1 MKKIR
6 VAKYINEYLA
16 DDPVS
21 SQTVI
26 NWIKSGELKGA
37 KRGGIWMVHVDDTHE
52 SMTYTTPKD
61 ECFNMLMGCVFR

>member
-26 NWIKSGELKGA
+26 NWIKTGELKGA
-37 KRGGIWMVHVDDTHE
+37 KRGGIWMVHVDDNRE
-52 SMTYTTPKD
+52 SMAYTTPKD
-61 ECFNMLMGCVFR
+61 ECFNMLVGAN

>member
-1 MKKIR
+1 MRKIR
-6 VAKYINEYLA
+6 VAKYINEYLS

-37 KRGGIWMVHVDDTHE
+37 KMGGIWRVHVDDIRE
-52 SMTYTTPKD
+52 SMTYQTPRE
-61 ECFNMLMGCVFR
+61 ECFNILKGAN

>member
-6 VAKYINEYLA
+6 VAKYINEYLS

-21 SQTVI
+21 SQTII

-37 KRGGIWMVHVDDTHE
+37 KRGGIWLVHVDEINE
-52 SMTYTTPKD
+52 SMTYESPKD
-61 ECFNMLMGCVFR
+61 ACLNLLMGAN

>member
-21 SQTVI
+21 SQTFI
-26 NWIKSGELKGA
+26 NWIKTGELKGA
-37 KRGGIWMVHVDDTHE
+37 KRGGIWMVHVDDNRE
-52 SMTYTTPKD
+52 SMAYTTPKD
-61 ECFNMLMGCVFR
+61 ECFNMLVGAN

>member
-6 VAKYINEYLA
+6 VAKYIKEYLA

-26 NWIKSGELKGA
+26 NWIKNGELKGA
-37 KRGGIWMVHVDDTHE
+37 KRGGIWMVHVDDTRE
-52 SMTYTTPKD
+52 SMAYETPKD
-61 ECFNMLMGCVFR
+61 ICLNILMGAN

>member
-26 NWIKSGELKGA
+26 NWIKTGELKGA
-37 KRGGIWMVHVDDTHE
+37 KRGGIWMVHVDDNRE
-52 SMTYTTPKD
+52 SMAYTTPKD
-61 ECFNMLMGCVFR
+61 VCFNMLMGAN